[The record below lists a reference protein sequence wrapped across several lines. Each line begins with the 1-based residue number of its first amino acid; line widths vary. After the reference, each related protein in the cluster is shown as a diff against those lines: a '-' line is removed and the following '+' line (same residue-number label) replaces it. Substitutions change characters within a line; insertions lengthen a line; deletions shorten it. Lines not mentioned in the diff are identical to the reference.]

1 MESTPETEQSTLV
14 HFPRFGEF
22 TYRESDVIEFPWGMP
37 GFTHLHRWL
46 FLTLDSQ
53 PSFVWLQ
60 SLDDSGVALPTAN
73 PWMIFEDY
81 DPVMPAYAFAALE
94 IQNAAEFTYLC
105 AMVVSEGAQEMTMNL
120 VAPIIVNLRT
130 RKATQVTLEGT
141 PYTVREPIPRKHDDR
156 ESALVAKAS

>member
-1 MESTPETEQSTLV
+1 VDS
-14 HFPRFGEF
+14 PRFGDF
-22 TYRESDVIEFPWGMP
+22 AYRESDVIEFPWGLP

-60 SLDDSGVALPTAN
+60 SLDDPGVALPTAN

-94 IQNAAEFTYLC
+94 IQDAAEFTYLC
-105 AMVVSEGAQEMTMNL
+105 VTVVSEGAQEMTMNL
-120 VAPIIVNLRT
+120 VAPIVVNLRT
-130 RKATQVTLEGT
+130 RKAAQVTLDGT
-141 PYTVREPIPRKHDDR
+141 PYSVREPIPRKHGVR